1 MALCC
6 HKRDLTAHNNNI
18 HLYGGILYLVK
29 HDVGVIIYGNNLLFI
44 MWKVRHT
51 ENETHN
57 LTRKTRC
64 FFNII
69 FCQQFSFIQDGRL
82 SGSRLQPDVGASDVQ
97 DRQEPVVQRLPQR
110 GAQQSKLDQEALEHV
125 QDLGKG

>member
-1 MALCC
+1 
-6 HKRDLTAHNNNI
+6 
-18 HLYGGILYLVK
+18 
-29 HDVGVIIYGNNLLFI
+29 